1 MVHED
6 GGGVV
11 LCFGDSEE
19 GEEEGEVLNT
29 ELPPTYHSLPHD
41 VRRDS

>member
-6 GGGVV
+6 GGRVV
-11 LCFGDSEE
+11 LRFGDSEE
-19 GEEEGEVLNT
+19 GEEEREVLNT